1 MTTLVTADAPANAPV
16 PTPAEPLLLEAR
28 GISTSHGRVPCLRGL
43 DFTVRR
49 GETVSL
55 LGRNGMG
62 KTTLLRTL
70 VGLMSG
76 GEGASIRLHGRELS
90 GRRPAEIARA
100 GIALVPEGRGIFPNL
115 TVEENLT
122 LPARSGTGGKCEW
135 TLKRI
140 WELFPRL
147 FERRTNWGD
156 QLSGGEQQMLS
167 IGRAL
172 MTNPDLLMLDEA
184 TEGLAPKIRDEI
196 WATIRI
202 VAATGMSIVVVDK
215 NLEDLFELADRHF
228 ILAKGEMVFEGT
240 TAALTSDRDL
250 VHRWLGV

>member
-1 MTTLVTADAPANAPV
+1 MTIAFATPTTTAPAPSS
-16 PTPAEPLLLEAR
+16 TETLLLEAR
-28 GISTSHGRVPCLRGL
+28 GIATAHGRVPCLRSV
-43 DFTVRR
+43 DFTVRP

-70 VGLMSG
+70 TGLMSG
-76 GEGASIRLHGRELS
+76 GSGASIRLNGRELA

-122 LPARSGTGGKCEW
+122 LPARPGPSGKREW
-135 TLKRI
+135 TLERI
-140 WELFPRL
+140 FELFPRL
-147 FERRTNWGD
+147 HERRTNWGD

-184 TEGLAPKIRDEI
+184 TEGLAPKVRDEI

-215 NLEDLFELADRHF
+215 NLEDLFALCDTHF
-228 ILAKGEMVFEGT
+228 ILAKGEIVFQGST
-240 TAALTSDRDL
+240 RDLTADPDL